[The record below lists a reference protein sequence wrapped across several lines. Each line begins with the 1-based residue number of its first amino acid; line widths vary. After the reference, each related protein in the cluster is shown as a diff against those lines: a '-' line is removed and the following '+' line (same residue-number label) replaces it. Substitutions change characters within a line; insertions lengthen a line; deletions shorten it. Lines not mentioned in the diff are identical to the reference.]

1 MRKHLYILLVL
12 VAIVSAYMVACKNK
26 PTAMAEFIEEPTAP
40 TTDNNIPESSAV
52 ASIPDSATFKDY
64 TGYSFMSKKYYISS
78 DNVSG
83 TFQYTIEIKQWG
95 YGNSATVAEFK
106 GYENGAEF
114 TRTYVGTSRLG
125 NHKFALVKAT
135 GGGNG
140 ADRADIEFNAKYK
153 QAHFKPSDY
162 NFTIVLG
169 CTNYT
174 QP

>member
-26 PTAMAEFIEEPTAP
+26 PTAMAEFIEEPDAP
-40 TTDNNIPESSAV
+40 SSSSTPASTV
-52 ASIPDSATFKDY
+52 DSIPDSATFKDY
-64 TGYSFMSKKYYISS
+64 TGYSFRSKTYYISS

-125 NHKFALVKAT
+125 NHKFSLIKAE

-140 ADRADIEFNAKYK
+140 ADRADIEFNATYK

-169 CTNYT
+169 CTNYIK
-174 QP
+174 PSN